1 MQAVSVTDDLAT
13 VLFATDLAGLSTA
26 AVTAR
31 ITREVVAW
39 ARARGWAARTEA
51 RVDVPTGQTP
61 TEQLGFVDVVVRR
74 ADRMPDLAIEIDS
87 ADKPWSVIKLQHAA
101 AAGMHAIWVRWGTRN
116 GPASTTR
123 STSSSCH
130 MRGGRR
136 TDESQG
142 SCRSGGDRRTV
153 VGFEVWSPPPVSR
166 P

>member
-1 MQAVSVTDDLAT
+1 MQAVSVTDELAT

-101 AAGMHAIWVRWGTRN
+101 AAGMYAIWVRWGDEKWAGVYDEVDVIQLSHARR
-116 GPASTTR
+116 PA
-123 STSSSCH
+123 H
-130 MRGGRR
+130 RR
-136 TDESQG
+136 KPGQLSIWG
-142 SCRSGGDRRTV
+142 
-153 VGFEVWSPPPVSR
+153 
-166 P
+166 